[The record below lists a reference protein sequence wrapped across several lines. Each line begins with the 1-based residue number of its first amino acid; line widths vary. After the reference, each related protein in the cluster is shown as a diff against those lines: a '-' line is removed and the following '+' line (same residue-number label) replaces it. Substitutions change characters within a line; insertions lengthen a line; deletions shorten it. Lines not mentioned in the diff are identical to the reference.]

1 MELRRGRRAR
11 RGARAAIAVVLA
23 ALAGVLAVGCGGPR
37 ACPLPPRDPAAA
49 VAPLLWRVQAA
60 GGGPVL
66 WLYGTI
72 HDAGADDVAAAAWAA
87 LDGAPRLV
95 SELGDTEPDGDDFRE
110 AVRLPRGKGL
120 DQLLPLDDWWDL
132 RDTLRGTIR
141 EEDLARVRPWYA
153 MTLLTRQVT
162 GKAVPGMDVL
172 IAEHARDRGLPVL
185 ALETWDEQLALLAGA
200 VTVDDL
206 AQAIRARK
214 AMRCQLV
221 NARAAYV
228 AGELAV
234 MEQVFGVDRSGT
246 LLAPRN
252 RAWLPKL
259 EAYLAGGGAFVAVG
273 IGHLVGG
280 DGLPALF
287 AAAGYQVERAP
298 AAAPT
303 APPPR

>member
-1 MELRRGRRAR
+1 MTR
-11 RGARAAIAVVLA
+11 A
-23 ALAGVLAVGCGGPR
+23 ALATLALVVGAACGGAR
-37 ACPLPPRDPAAA
+37 TCPLAPRYPAAA
-49 VAPLLWRVQAA
+49 VAPLLWKVQAA
-60 GGGPVL
+60 SGGAVL

-72 HDAGADDVAAAAWAA
+72 HDAGAGDVAPAAWAA

-95 SELGDTEPDGDDFRE
+95 SELGDTEPDDDDFRE

-120 DQLLPLDDWWDL
+120 DQLLPADDWWDL
-132 RDTLRGTIR
+132 RDTLRGAIR
-141 EEDLARVRPWYA
+141 EEDLARVRPWFA

-206 AQAIRARK
+206 AQAIRARRQ
-214 AMRCQLV
+214 MRCQLV
-221 NARAAYV
+221 NARAAYA
-228 AGELAV
+228 AGELPV

-259 EAYLAGGGAFVAVG
+259 EAYLADGGGFVAVG
-273 IGHLVGG
+273 IGHLVGA

-287 AAAGYQVERAP
+287 AAAGYRVERSPATAP
-298 AAAPT
+298 AA
-303 APPPR
+303 PR